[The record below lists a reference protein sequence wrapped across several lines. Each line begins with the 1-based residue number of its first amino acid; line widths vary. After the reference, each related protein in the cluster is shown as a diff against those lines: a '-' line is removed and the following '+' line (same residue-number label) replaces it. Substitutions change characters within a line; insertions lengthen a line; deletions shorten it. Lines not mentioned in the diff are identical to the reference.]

1 MNEGGRPTAP
11 ESYPINYYSIT
22 TVALP
27 RMKCMVVSPI
37 LFQNFFIYFI
47 DDEVVVCLLLLFIIL
62 SSPFFSLTDDI
73 GLILLLLKQK
83 GNYCCCSTSLDMRST
98 QPFNL
103 FTSSTMTK
111 QLSTPKLPM
120 LLGSV
125 SAPFVGNGQ
134 V

>member
-1 MNEGGRPTAP
+1 MCVVLFIFNYISSSFEV
-11 ESYPINYYSIT
+11 NYYS
-22 TVALP
+22 ALMMHNRKTDIEQVKP
-27 RMKCMVVSPI
+27 
-37 LFQNFFIYFI
+37 FI
-47 DDEVVVCLLLLFIIL
+47 CASALL
-62 SSPFFSLTDDI
+62 PH
-73 GLILLLLKQK
+73 KQK